1 MDKGVPTI
9 VRSCETNVGSSAI
22 KNAAYLEARNDCIAK
37 GKGIGLNFCFVLTDL
52 VVERVAA
59 DLNERF
65 TRGVGKAPVY
75 ECEHEGNDQ
84 SEESE
89 SDRDA
94 ESPARVKN
102 NWHNWLLL
110 SL

>member
-9 VRSCETNVGSSAI
+9 VRSCETDVGSSAI
-22 KNAAYLEARNDCIAK
+22 KNAADLEARNDRIAK
-37 GKGIGLNFCFVLTDL
+37 GKCIRLDFRLVLADL

-65 TRGVGKAPVY
+65 TCRVGKAPVY
-75 ECEHEGNDQ
+75 ECEYEGNDQ
-84 SEESE
+84 NQENE

-110 SL
+110 FM

>member
-1 MDKGVPTI
+1 VPTI
-9 VRSCETNVGSSAI
+9 VRSRETDVGSSTI
-22 KNAAYLEARNDCIAK
+22 KNAADLEARNDCIAK
-37 GKGIGLNFCFVLTDL
+37 GKGIGLDFRFVLTDL
-52 VVERVAA
+52 IVERVAA

-65 TRGVGKAPVY
+65 TRRAGKAPVY
-75 ECEHEGNDQ
+75 ECEHERNDQ
-84 SEESE
+84 SEKSE

-110 SL
+110 FI